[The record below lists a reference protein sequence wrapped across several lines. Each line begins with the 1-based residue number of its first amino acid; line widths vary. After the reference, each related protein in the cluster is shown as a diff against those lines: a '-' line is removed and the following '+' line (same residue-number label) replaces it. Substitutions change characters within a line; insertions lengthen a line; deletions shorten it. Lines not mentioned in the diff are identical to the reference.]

1 MTHSAR
7 SVVIAAGHR
16 PQLSRGLAPSVGSA
30 GMIEARPCSRRGGP
44 TRQRARTR
52 PTAPTPAHTQ
62 RAIRAEPTGI
72 PTSCPPPIR
81 HYRTTSREGGA
92 TPPSALGLWT
102 LTRLGPWRHV
112 AGVAAGNDTPLL
124 LVHAVSGTHGGRL
137 NVCIVPWNS
146 GNIVHTDR
154 PVQPLSLGPQRF
166 TGFEGCCHR
175 AYSGRNAVA
184 TWVTRRAP
192 SA

>member
-81 HYRTTSREGGA
+81 YYRTTSREGGGNSSFGPGTMDPHA
-92 TPPSALGLWT
+92 PGPVLPCCRCCRWKRYPPI
-102 LTRLGPWRHV
+102 V
-112 AGVAAGNDTPLL
+112 
-124 LVHAVSGTHGGRL
+124 VHAVSGTHGGRP
-137 NVCIVPWNS
+137 NVCIVPRNS
-146 GNIVHTDR
+146 GNIVHTDP

-166 TGFEGCCHR
+166 AGFEGCCHR
-175 AYSGRNAVA
+175 AYSGRSAVA